1 MSRAAKHDTEPDF
14 DPATGET
21 LYDSKGNP
29 ITREYLDDVSAEA
42 EAGYDLTA
50 LTPARGRLTRTS
62 ARTRCRLPRSRA
74 RRRSEGGTSTADDWV
89 RLLVPTVTVTVTG
102 WYPGYTGF

>member
-50 LTPARGRLTRTS
+50 LTPARGRPSLAGQGESPQVRF
-62 ARTRCRLPRSRA
+62 RLPTDLRERATQRA
-74 RRRSEGGTSTADDWV
+74 RAEGKSVSQLA
-89 RLLVPTVTVTVTG
+89 REALERYLAS
-102 WYPGYTGF
+102 